1 MTISG
6 LDAENTVCGSIL
18 IDSRCLAEILDVLA
32 ENDFC
37 LESNR
42 AIFHAAVELNR
53 RGEVID
59 PVTILREAGGAVSQ
73 DYLMQLM
80 EVTPTAAN
88 AGIYALETRRA
99 SMTRSLRAL
108 GETIARETGPACE
121 PGRLIGDLQRALEQ
135 IEAQD
140 TARELASSAD
150 AILAFYHHRGRIDS
164 GAAGVVPTGFRPLD
178 DLLGSGL
185 LNNGLYILAA
195 RPGMGK
201 TTFALAAADYAAASG
216 PVLFVS
222 LEMDLEQIA
231 AKRIGREAGISSSA
245 LLMGKLSEEENRRAA
260 EHSARLAKLPVYI
273 NRKPWA
279 TVDDIAVM
287 ARKVKDLRLLVI
299 DYFGL
304 IKPSQPGSRYEYT
317 TEISGQLKAL
327 ARMLH
332 VPVLCLAQLN
342 RQNQQRQDKRPM
354 LSDLRDT
361 GALEQDADGVIFLHR
376 TDYYETAGTD
386 AVGPWEP
393 VPMEIILA
401 KNRHAGT
408 GMCEASFFRAVGRIW
423 AAQSSRRGTEA

>member
-1 MTISG
+1 MISG

-18 IDSRCLAEILDVLA
+18 IDSRCLVEILDVLT
-32 ENDFC
+32 EEDFY
-37 LESNR
+37 LEANR
-42 AIFHAAVELNR
+42 VIFHAAKELNR

-80 EVTPTAAN
+80 EITPTAAN
-88 AGIYALETRRA
+88 AGIYAAEVRRA
-99 SMTRSLRAL
+99 SMTRSLRTL
-108 GETIARETGPACE
+108 GETVLEETGPSCE
-121 PGRLIGDLQRALEQ
+121 PGKLIGDIQRELEK

-140 TARELASSAD
+140 TARALATSAD
-150 AILAFYHHRGRIDS
+150 ALMAFYDHRARIESGRN
-164 GAAGVVPTGFRPLD
+164 GFVATGFHPLD
-178 DLLGSGL
+178 DMLGGGL
-185 LNNGLYILAA
+185 LNTGMYILAA

-201 TTFALAAADYAAASG
+201 TTFALAIADYAATFG

-245 LLMGKLSEEENRRAA
+245 LLMGKLSEEEQRRAA
-260 EHSARLAKLPVYI
+260 VHSKKLADLPMYI
-273 NRKPWA
+273 NKTPWA
-279 TVDDIAVM
+279 TVDDIAVL
-287 ARKVKDLRLLVI
+287 ARKVKRLRLIVI

-304 IKPSQPGSRYEYT
+304 IKPSQQGSRYEYT
-317 TEISGQLKAL
+317 TEISGQIKSL
-327 ARMLH
+327 ARALH
-332 VPVLCLAQLN
+332 IPILCLAQMN
-342 RQNQQRQDKRPM
+342 RANQERRDKRPF

-376 TDYYETAGTD
+376 TDYYD
-386 AVGPWEP
+386 ATGADNVSPWEP

-408 GMCEASFFRAVGRIW
+408 GTCEASFFRAVGRIW
-423 AAQSSRRGTEA
+423 AAKSRRRGEEDG